1 MPIFDQG
8 YQHWHGRLRSHR
20 WAWLAIAGQ
29 GIRTQLRHRWTKMIL
44 SMAIAPALSLAAFT
58 IIWGLC
64 EQKAALIQPLLTL
77 FRDLPEVFRTNPSE
91 FRVPVWTFLLFFFF
105 QIQRF
110 FSMLL
115 VLVVGPALISQDLR
129 FNAVPLYYSRPLTRA
144 DYFLGKLGVI
154 AGFLGAVT
162 VLPLTLAY
170 LLGVIFSADVTV
182 IRDTFRLYM
191 AGLVY
196 SAIIIVSSGTL
207 VLALSS
213 LSRNSRYVGAMWVAV
228 WIISNSLAEVF
239 THTLKADW
247 SPVVSYTQNLRR
259 LAEYL
264 FDLPGAADRLATLL
278 HRPPMLG
285 LNQLVHT
292 YPWYW
297 SALAL
302 AGLCGA
308 SLWVLT
314 TRVQSLD
321 RLK

>member
-8 YQHWHGRLRSHR
+8 YQHWQGRLRSHR

-29 GIRTQLRHRWTKMIL
+29 GIRTQFRNRWTRAVL
-44 SMAIAPALSLAAFT
+44 SMAIAPALSLAAFA
-58 IIWGLC
+58 IVWGLC
-64 EQKAALIQPLLTL
+64 EQKAALIQPFLEF
-77 FRDLPEVFRTNPSE
+77 FRDLPAVFRTNPTE
-91 FRVPVWTFLLFFFF
+91 FRMPVWSFLLFFFF

-129 FNAVPLYYSRPLTRA
+129 LNAVPLYYSRPLTRA

-154 AGFLGAVT
+154 AGYLGAVT
-162 VLPLTLAY
+162 VVPLTLAY
-170 LLGVIFSADVTV
+170 LLAIIFSADLTI
-182 IRDTFRLYM
+182 IRDTLPLFL
-191 AGLVY
+191 AGIAY
-196 SAIIIVSSGTL
+196 SAVIIASSGTL
-207 VLALSS
+207 MLALSS

-228 WIISNSLAEVF
+228 WIIGNSLAEVF
-239 THTLKADW
+239 HNALKAEW
-247 SPVVSYTQNLRR
+247 SPLVSYTQNLRR
-259 LAEYL
+259 LAEHL
-264 FDLPGAADRLATLL
+264 FDLPRAAERLAALL
-278 HRPPMLG
+278 QRRIPG
-285 LNQLVHT
+285 VNQLMYT

-297 SALAL
+297 SALVL

-314 TRVQSLD
+314 TRVRSLD

>member
-29 GIRTQLRHRWTKMIL
+29 GIRTQFRNRWTKIVL
-44 SMAIAPALSLAAFT
+44 SMALAPAMSLAAFA
-58 IIWGLC
+58 ILWGLC
-64 EQKAALIQPLLTL
+64 EQKAALIQPLLAW
-77 FRDLPEVFRTNPSE
+77 FRELPEVFKTNPSE
-91 FRVPVWTFLLFFFF
+91 FRVPVWSFLLFFFF

-129 FNAVPLYYSRPLTRA
+129 YNAVPLYYSRPLTRA

-154 AGFLGAVT
+154 AGYLGAVT

-170 LLGVIFSADVTV
+170 VLGTTFSADVTV
-182 IRDTFRLYM
+182 LRDTFRLYL
-191 AGLVY
+191 AGIVY
-196 SAIIIVSSGTL
+196 SAVIIVSCGTL

-239 THTLKADW
+239 GHTLKADW
-247 SPVVSYTQNLRR
+247 SPAVSYTQNLRR
-259 LAEYL
+259 LAERL
-264 FDLPGAADRLATLL
+264 FDLPGAAQRLAALL
-278 HRPPMLG
+278 HRPQIPG
-285 LNQLVHT
+285 LNQFIHT

-297 SALAL
+297 SALVL
-302 AGLCGA
+302 SGLCGA
-308 SLWVLT
+308 SIWVLT
-314 TRVQSLD
+314 TRVRSLD

>member
-8 YQHWHGRLRSHR
+8 YQHWQGGLRSHR
-20 WAWLAIAGQ
+20 WAWLTIAGQ
-29 GIRTQLRHRWTKMIL
+29 GIRSQLRFRWTKMIL
-44 SMAIAPALSLAAFT
+44 SMAIAPALSLAAFA

-64 EQKAALIQPLLTL
+64 EQKALLIQPLLEF
-77 FRDLPEVFRTNPSE
+77 FRLPDVFRTSPRDL
-91 FRVPVWTFLLFFFF
+91 RVPVWTFLFFFFF

-154 AGFLGAVT
+154 AGYLGAVT
-162 VLPLTLAY
+162 VFPLTLAY
-170 LLGVIFSADVTV
+170 LLGTIFSADITV
-182 IRDTFRLYM
+182 VRDTFRLYL
-191 AGLVY
+191 AGLAF
-196 SAIIIVSSGTL
+196 SAVIIVSSGTL
-207 VLALSS
+207 MLALSS

-239 THTLKADW
+239 HQTLKADW

-264 FDLPGAADRLATLL
+264 FDLRGAADRLATLL
-278 HRPPMLG
+278 HRRPDLG
-285 LNQLVHT
+285 FNQLLLT

-297 SALAL
+297 SALVL

-314 TRVQSLD
+314 TRVRSLD

>member
-8 YQHWHGRLRSHR
+8 YQHWHGHLRSHR

-29 GIRTQLRHRWTKMIL
+29 GIRTQFRNRWTKAIL
-44 SMAIAPALSLAAFT
+44 SMAMAPALSLAGFA
-58 IIWGLC
+58 ILWGLC
-64 EQKAALIQPLLTL
+64 EQKAAMIQPLLKL
-77 FRDLPEVFRTNPSE
+77 FRELPDVFKTNPSE

-105 QIQRF
+105 QIQPF

-154 AGFLGAVT
+154 AGYLGAVT

-170 LLGVIFSADVTV
+170 VLGIIFSADVTV
-182 IRDTFRLYM
+182 IRDTFRLYL
-191 AGLVY
+191 AGIVY
-196 SAIIIVSSGTL
+196 STVIIVSSGTL

-213 LSRNSRYVGAMWVAV
+213 LSRNSRYVGAMWVAL
-228 WIISNSLAEVF
+228 WIISNSLSKVF
-239 THTLKADW
+239 THTLKAEW
-247 SPVVSYTQNLRR
+247 SPIVSYTQDLQR
-259 LAEYL
+259 LAERL
-264 FDLPGAADRLATLL
+264 FDLPGAAEHMAAIL
-278 HRPPMLG
+278 HRPEFPA
-285 LNQLVHT
+285 LNQFIHT

-297 SALAL
+297 SALVL

-314 TRVQSLD
+314 TRVRSLD